1 MEGWLRIHDT
11 RDYFVLWR
19 TELYQW
25 KSQPETKKLSTAEKV
40 YDLSKLQNLE
50 TDPSQRHVLILKL
63 PSGRIELAASNPG
76 SYQAWLSCF
85 AVFHVRNS
93 LERKA
98 PYLVPSAIVKAIWA
112 VLDDV
117 HWRGCQTANIFRTAG
132 NVQSTD
138 MLRLQLLKKG
148 PGTVDPSDH
157 RKKTVA
163 AVAKVLLDSLPESL
177 WTEFAMSYLAKAN
190 DENSLREVIQSL
202 PELREVIQSLPEQNS
217 ELLKKLF
224 ITLSSVASN
233 EAKSKMSVE
242 DLARVITPALDSR
255 EDPVGPDLEKITRL
269 CISEYQTLF
278 IGAPL
283 LIVVV
288 PKIEDILTYK
298 RVDSSNKKKKKRHDE
313 RRQPRGGYREERLPR
328 HAETIDRSSGSSNNL
343 CPSSDDES
351 SDSQSRQSQKRL
363 NFLRPQFSNDHS
375 PRLGPTKNQER
386 GGNRSRSLFLA
397 DLPEIGPISDG
408 RRKSALNISLIPDI
422 VEDEYDE
429 KLNIDDDSFDMFGD
443 SMHLLVPTQDDWKN
457 SDRARS
463 MSVVL
468 QQSVADSPNT
478 EDVYSALNVRKVV
491 GKRRAANTRQV
502 KSLVTDSF
510 FIYGYLNDEDRSL
523 TLDGLFPTRSS
534 RLSIRHRI
542 KLPIAED
549 QEYDEYQKDLME
561 QKRNSELL
569 EVFGSNVSASTL
581 SPSLNKKN

>member
-1 MEGWLRIHDT
+1 MEGVLRFHGT
-11 RDYFVLWR
+11 RNYFVLWR
-19 TELYQW
+19 TKLYQW
-25 KSQPETKKLSTAEKV
+25 KSQPEKKVLSTAGNV
-40 YDLSKLQNLE
+40 YDLSELQNLE

-63 PSGRIELAASNPG
+63 PGGRIELAASNPG

-117 HWRGCQTANIFRTAG
+117 HWRGCQTPNIFMTAG
-132 NVQSTD
+132 SEKATD
-138 MLRLQLLKKG
+138 MLRLGLLKKG

-157 RKKTVA
+157 RNNTVA
-163 AVAKVLLDSLPESL
+163 NVAKVLLDSLPETL
-177 WTEFAMSYLAKAN
+177 WTELLMSDLAKA
-190 DENSLREVIQSL
+190 DDKHSLRVVIS
-202 PELREVIQSLPEQNS
+202 SLPEQNS

-233 EAKSKMSVE
+233 EAKSQMSVQ

-255 EDPVGPDLEKITRL
+255 EKPVGSNLEKITRL
-269 CISEYQTLF
+269 CISDYQTLF
-278 IGAPL
+278 IGAPH

-298 RVDSSNKKKKKRHDE
+298 RVDSTSKKKKKRHDE
-313 RRQPRGGYREERLPR
+313 RRQPRGGYREERLPK
-328 HAETIDRSSGSSNNL
+328 HAEIDRSSGSSANL

-363 NFLRPQFSNDHS
+363 NFLRPSFSNDHS
-375 PRLGPTKNQER
+375 PRLGTAKTQET
-386 GGNRSRSLFLA
+386 GKRSKSLFLA
-397 DLPEIGPISDG
+397 GLPEIGPIDG

-422 VEDEYDE
+422 AEDLDE
-429 KLNIDDDSFDMFGD
+429 KLNIDDDGFDMFGD
-443 SMHLLVPTQDDWKN
+443 NMHLLVPSQDDWKN
-457 SDRARS
+457 SDRVRS

-468 QQSVADSPNT
+468 QKTLSDSHNT
-478 EDVYSALNVRKVV
+478 EDVYSSFNVRKVV
-491 GKRRAANTRQV
+491 GRRRAPNTRQV
-502 KSLVTDSF
+502 KSLETDSF
-510 FIYGYLNDEDRSL
+510 FIYGYLNDDDRSL
-523 TLDGLFPTRSS
+523 TLDGMFPARSS
-534 RLSIRHRI
+534 RLSVRHRI

-549 QEYDEYQKDLME
+549 QEYEEYQKDLIT

-569 EVFGSNVSASTL
+569 EVFGPNLSASTL
-581 SPSLNKKN
+581 SPSLKK

>member
-1 MEGWLRIHDT
+1 MEGVLRFHGT
-11 RDYFVLWR
+11 RNYFVLWR
-19 TELYQW
+19 TKLYQW
-25 KSQPETKKLSTAEKV
+25 KSQPEKKVLSTAGNV
-40 YDLSKLQNLE
+40 YDLSELQNLE

-63 PSGRIELAASNPG
+63 PGGRIELAASNPG

-117 HWRGCQTANIFRTAG
+117 HWRGCQTPNIFMTAG
-132 NVQSTD
+132 SEKATD
-138 MLRLQLLKKG
+138 MLRLGLLKKG

-157 RKKTVA
+157 RNNTVA
-163 AVAKVLLDSLPESL
+163 NVAKVLLDSLPETL
-177 WTEFAMSYLAKAN
+177 WTELLMSDLAKA
-190 DENSLREVIQSL
+190 DDKHSLRVVIS
-202 PELREVIQSLPEQNS
+202 SLPEQNS

-233 EAKSKMSVE
+233 EAKSKMSVQ

-255 EDPVGPDLEKITRL
+255 KEPVGSNLEKITRL
-269 CISEYQTLF
+269 CISDYQTLF
-278 IGAPL
+278 IGAPH

-298 RVDSSNKKKKKRHDE
+298 RVDSTSKKKKKRRDE
-313 RRQPRGGYREERLPR
+313 RRQPRGGYREERLPK
-328 HAETIDRSSGSSNNL
+328 HAEIDRSSGSSANL

-363 NFLRPQFSNDHS
+363 NFLRPSFSNDHS
-375 PRLGPTKNQER
+375 PRLGTAKTQET
-386 GGNRSRSLFLA
+386 GKRSKSLFLA
-397 DLPEIGPISDG
+397 GLPEIGPIDG

-422 VEDEYDE
+422 AEDLDE
-429 KLNIDDDSFDMFGD
+429 KLNIDDDGFDMFGD
-443 SMHLLVPTQDDWKN
+443 NMHLLVPSQDDWKN
-457 SDRARS
+457 SDRVRS

-468 QQSVADSPNT
+468 QKTLSDSHNT
-478 EDVYSALNVRKVV
+478 EDVYSSFNVRKVV
-491 GKRRAANTRQV
+491 GRRRAPNTRQV
-502 KSLVTDSF
+502 KSLETDSF
-510 FIYGYLNDEDRSL
+510 FIYGYLNDDDRSL
-523 TLDGLFPTRSS
+523 TLDGMFPARSS
-534 RLSIRHRI
+534 RLSVRHRI

-549 QEYDEYQKDLME
+549 QEYEEYQKDLIT

-569 EVFGSNVSASTL
+569 EVFGPNLSASTL
-581 SPSLNKKN
+581 SPSLKK

>member
-1 MEGWLRIHDT
+1 MEGVLRFHGT
-11 RDYFVLWR
+11 RNYFVLWR
-19 TELYQW
+19 TKLYQW
-25 KSQPETKKLSTAEKV
+25 RSQPEKKILSTAGNV
-40 YDLSKLQNLE
+40 YDLSELQNLE

-63 PSGRIELAASNPG
+63 PGGRIELAASNPG

-93 LERKA
+93 LEQKA

-117 HWRGCQTANIFRTAG
+117 HWRGCQTPNIFGTAE
-132 NVQSTD
+132 NDKATD
-138 MLRLQLLKKG
+138 MLRLGLLKKG
-148 PGTVDPSDH
+148 PGTVDPGDH

-163 AVAKVLLDSLPESL
+163 NVAKILLDSLPETL
-177 WTEFAMSYLAKAN
+177 WTELVMSDLAKA
-190 DENSLREVIQSL
+190 DDKHSLRVVIA
-202 PELREVIQSLPEQNS
+202 SLPEQNS

-233 EAKSKMSVE
+233 EAKSKMSVQ

-255 EDPVGPDLEKITRL
+255 EDPVGSDLEKSIRL
-269 CISEYQTLF
+269 CISDYQTLF
-278 IGAPL
+278 IGAPH

-298 RVDSSNKKKKKRHDE
+298 RVDSSSKKKKKRQDE
-313 RRQPRGGYREERLPR
+313 RRQPRGGYREERLPK
-328 HAETIDRSSGSSNNL
+328 HAEIVERSSGSSQNL

-363 NFLRPQFSNDHS
+363 NFLRPSFSNETS
-375 PRLGPTKNQER
+375 PRLGTTKSQER
-386 GGNRSRSLFLA
+386 GKRSRSLFLA
-397 DLPEIGPISDG
+397 GLPEIGPIDG

-422 VEDEYDE
+422 EENLDE
-429 KLNIDDDSFDMFGD
+429 KLNIDNDSFDMFGD
-443 SMHLLVPTQDDWKN
+443 NMHLLVPSQDDWKN

-468 QQSVADSPNT
+468 QKALTDSQNS
-478 EDVYSALNVRKVV
+478 EDVYSSFNVRKVV
-491 GKRRAANTRQV
+491 GKRRAPNTRLV
-502 KSLVTDSF
+502 KSLETDSF
-510 FIYGYLNDEDRSL
+510 FIYGYLNDDDRSL
-523 TLDGLFPTRSS
+523 TLDGLFPARSS
-534 RLSIRHRI
+534 RLSVRHRI

-549 QEYDEYQKDLME
+549 QEYEEYQKDLIE

-569 EVFGSNVSASTL
+569 EVFGPNISTSTL
-581 SPSLNKKN
+581 SPSLKKKN